1 MRLLFNTAAFLA
13 FSVVLSAAD
22 QGRELIRDIITDEDL
37 DMAVIA
43 NVANP
48 SVKADLRKEFLSKAP
63 DSPKAVDAFVGSLEL
78 VVHAELVQDGHRIAM
93 GAVIGNINSRSR
105 SFLLAR
111 GIPAALIEG
120 TAAVTSI
127 KADGQELQGDAL
139 DAVAAEISK
148 KPAQPKPK
156 AELTSEESGLINLA
170 FDKDIDVV
178 VVVGRKGTSWGK
190 MIEKLTAGQANIR
203 NRLETTKASLHHLVA
218 VGMKKDGHAISFL
231 VVLGEM
237 NEKVRATLLASGI
250 PEGLIDTK
258 AALVGVS
265 VDNVQLKG
273 DKLDEFAEAFKAARD
288 KKAPPPPL
296 KSLADLSK

>member
-1 MRLLFNTAAFLA
+1 MRLLLNTAAILV
-13 FSVVLSAAD
+13 FSAVLSAAD
-22 QGRELIRDIITDEDL
+22 QGRELIRDIITEKDL

-48 SVKADLRKEFLSKAP
+48 SVKAGLRKDFLAKAP
-63 DSPKAVDAFVGSLEL
+63 DSPKAVDAFLGSLDL
-78 VVHAELVQDGHRIAM
+78 VVHAELTQDGHRIAM
-93 GAVIGNINSRSR
+93 DAVIGNINPRSR

-120 TAAVTSI
+120 TAAVTGI
-127 KADGQELQGDAL
+127 KADGQDLQGDAL

-148 KPAQPKPK
+148 KPDQSKPK

-178 VVVGRKGTSWGK
+178 MVVGRKSKQWGE
-190 MIEKLTAGQANIR
+190 MIDKLAAGQGNVR
-203 NRLETTKASLHHLVA
+203 NRLEATKASLHHLVV
-218 VGMKKDGHAISFL
+218 VGMKKDGHSISFL
-231 VVLGEM
+231 LALGEM

-250 PEGLIDTK
+250 PEGLIDAK
-258 AALVGVS
+258 AALLGVS
-265 VDNVQLKG
+265 ADNIQLKG

-288 KKAPPPPL
+288 KKSPPPAL